1 MTFRDPLWLLA
12 LLVPVAVLWWNRRR
26 RRVGLRFPSVEGL
39 GDVARGARR
48 SWHRLPSL
56 LRAAALALIVLALA
70 RPQQGLEESRLTTE
84 GIDIVLTVDV
94 STSML
99 AEDFQLRGERRNR
112 LEVVKEV
119 IKEFI
124 AHRSNDRIGLVV
136 FAGRAYTQAPL
147 TLDHG
152 WLLTAMQQVTIG
164 MIEDG
169 TAIGS
174 GIATALNRLRNST
187 AKSRVIVLLTDGI
200 NNAGSV
206 TPAVAANL
214 AATLGVRIYA
224 IGAGTRGLAPYPTTD
239 LFGRTVY
246 QPMEI
251 PVDDEG
257 LTRIA
262 QTTGGQY
269 FRATDT
275 ESLRA
280 IYRQIDQLEKTVIEQ
295 PKFMV
300 YRERYGGLVA
310 AAVLLLI
317 AEIGLSQTWLRVLP

>member
-12 LLVPVAVLWWNRRR
+12 LLVPLGWLWWDRRR
-26 RRVGLRFPSVEGL
+26 RRAGLRFPSVEGL
-39 GDVARGARR
+39 GDVASGARR
-48 SWHRLPSL
+48 GWHRLPPL
-56 LRAAALALIVLALA
+56 LRAVALALIVLALA
-70 RPQQGLEESRLTTE
+70 RPQQGLEESHLTTE
-84 GIDIVLTVDV
+84 GIDIVLAVDV

-112 LEVVKEV
+112 LDVVKEV
-119 IKEFI
+119 IKEFV
-124 AHRSNDRIGLVV
+124 AHRPNDRIGLVV

-152 WLLTAMQQVTIG
+152 WLLTTLQQVKIG
-164 MIEDG
+164 AIEDG

-174 GIATALNRLRNST
+174 GMATALNRLRNST
-187 AKSRVIVLLTDGI
+187 AKSRVMVLLTDGV

-206 TPAVAANL
+206 TPEVAAQL
-214 AATLGVRIYA
+214 ASTLGVKIYA
-224 IGAGTRGLAPYPTTD
+224 IGAGTRGLAPYPMTD
-239 LFGRTVY
+239 LFGRRVY
-246 QPMEI
+246 EPVEI

-275 ESLRA
+275 ESLRT
-280 IYRQIDQLEKTVIEQ
+280 IYQQIDQLEKTVIEQ

-300 YRERYGGLVA
+300 YKEWYGWLVA
-310 AAVLLLI
+310 SAIGLLLVEMI
-317 AEIGLSQTWLRVLP
+317 LGQTRLRVLP